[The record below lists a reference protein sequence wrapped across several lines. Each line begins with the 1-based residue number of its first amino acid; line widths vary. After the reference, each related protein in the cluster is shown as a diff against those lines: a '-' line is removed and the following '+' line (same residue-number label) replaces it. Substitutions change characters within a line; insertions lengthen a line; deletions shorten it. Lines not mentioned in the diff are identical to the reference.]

1 MMIPFVFAVHAHQPV
16 GNFDWV
22 FEKACNSSYRPF
34 LETLQEFPD
43 LKVAVHYSGSLLEWI
58 ESNDPGHVELL
69 KGLVERGQ
77 VEILG
82 GAFYEPILPSIPERD
97 ARAQI
102 ESYSNHL
109 EELFGMRP
117 RGIWLAERVWDPCL
131 PRLLSGLGV
140 DYTLVDDT
148 HFHYAGM
155 KPSEVWGPHIT
166 EREGKSMTVFP
177 IDQKLRYLIPFA
189 DPSETI
195 EHIRKNARVHPGF
208 VSCYGDDTEKF
219 GMWPETYEWVYE
231 KGWLRRFFSA
241 LTEVKDEICTM
252 HFSDYLA
259 EAGPRERVYL
269 PPASYEEMMEWVLPT
284 DMGSTLENFV
294 NEIKDQGRMEELS
307 PFVRGGHWDMFLAKY
322 EESNTMHKRML
333 LASERIAR
341 RPRTR
346 SQSRPLLFRSQCN
359 CAYWHGVFGGLYLNY
374 LRHAVFEKI
383 LEAEEKTGMARELRM
398 EEEDYNADGFP
409 EIIVTSPHINAFIH
423 PACGGAVRLIEYPP
437 AHFEL
442 SNIMSR
448 RPEHYHDKLKQAALE
463 QGSESP
469 ATIHERVV
477 KKEEGLE
484 NYLVYDRYPRM
495 SFQEHLVPPSLS
507 LEEIEK
513 ERTIHLGS
521 FAGSPYQVIE
531 RNEDRIK
538 LSRRDFCG
546 EQPVR
551 VEKTYSFLADRA
563 GFTTSY
569 VVASEGERQVSLR
582 FCVELNLSLLSG
594 DDPSRYYRV
603 DGEKT
608 DPPEMNSRGT
618 SHNAEKIE
626 LVNEHNGFVVSIRAS
641 RPALLFRYPIEA
653 VSQSESGFERTYQG
667 SCLWFTFE
675 ISLEPGSDLE
685 FSLDFECRNI

>member
-1 MMIPFVFAVHAHQPV
+1 MIPFLFAVHAHQPV

-22 FEKACNSSYRPF
+22 FEKACNYSYRPF
-34 LETLQEFPD
+34 LETLEEFPD
-43 LKVAVHYSGSLLEWI
+43 LKIAVHYSGSLLEWI
-58 ESNDPGHVELL
+58 EDNDPGHVEMI
-69 KGLVERGQ
+69 KALVERGQ

-109 EELFGMRP
+109 EELFGKRP
-117 RGIWLAERVWDPCL
+117 KGVWLAERVWDPCL
-131 PRLLSGLGV
+131 PRLLSGLGI

-148 HFHYAGM
+148 HFHYAGLR
-155 KPSEVWGPHIT
+155 PSQIWGPYIT
-166 EREGKSMTVFP
+166 EREGKSLVVFP
-177 IDQKLRYLIPFA
+177 IDKKLRYLIPFA
-189 DPSETI
+189 DPAKTV
-195 EHIRKNARVHPGF
+195 EHIRKNAKEHPGF

-231 KGWLRRFFSA
+231 KGWLKRFFSA
-241 LTEVKDEICTM
+241 LSEVKDEICFM

-259 EAGPRERVYL
+259 EHGPRTRVYL
-269 PPASYEEMMEWVLPT
+269 PPASYEEMMEWVLPR
-284 DMGSTLENFV
+284 DMGSILESFIA
-294 NEIKDQGRMEELS
+294 EIKNQGRMEELS

-322 EESNTMHKRML
+322 EEANTMHKRML

-346 SQSRPLLFRSQCN
+346 AASRPLLFQAQCN

-383 LEAEEKTGMARELRM
+383 IEAEVKAGMAKELRL
-398 EEEDYNADGFP
+398 EEEDYNTDGFT
-409 EIIVTSPHINAFIH
+409 EIIVSSPHINAFIH

-437 AHFEL
+437 ARFAL

-448 RPEHYHDKLKQAALE
+448 RPEHYHDKLKQASLE
-463 QGSESP
+463 ADAESP

-477 KKEEGLE
+477 AKEEGLE
-484 NYLVYDRYPRM
+484 HYLVYDRYPRM

-507 LEEIEK
+507 LEEIER
-513 ERTIHLGS
+513 ERVIHLGS
-521 FAGSPYQVIE
+521 FAGCPYQVME
-531 RNEDRIK
+531 RGDDRVK
-538 LSRRDFCG
+538 LHRRDFSG

-551 VEKTYSFLADRA
+551 VEKTYVFAGDRA

-569 VVASEGERQVSLR
+569 IVAAEGDRTISLR
-582 FCVELNLSLLSG
+582 FCVELNLTMLSG
-594 DDPSRYYRV
+594 DDPQIYYRI
-603 DGEKT
+603 DNEKT
-608 DPPEMNSRGT
+608 ETPKMNSTGT
-618 SHNAEKIE
+618 SRDASCIE
-626 LVNEHNGFVVSIRAS
+626 LVNEHEDFAAAIRSS

-667 SCLWFTFE
+667 SCIWFTFPV
-675 ISLEPGSDLE
+675 SLEPGGSWEL
-685 FSLDFECRNI
+685 SLNFDCKQL

>member
-1 MMIPFVFAVHAHQPV
+1 
-16 GNFDWV
+16 
-22 FEKACNSSYRPF
+22 
-34 LETLQEFPD
+34 
-43 LKVAVHYSGSLLEWI
+43 
-58 ESNDPGHVELL
+58 
-69 KGLVERGQ
+69 
-77 VEILG
+77 
-82 GAFYEPILPSIPERD
+82 
-97 ARAQI
+97 
-102 ESYSNHL
+102 
-109 EELFGMRP
+109 
-117 RGIWLAERVWDPCL
+117 
-131 PRLLSGLGV
+131 
-140 DYTLVDDT
+140 
-148 HFHYAGM
+148 
-155 KPSEVWGPHIT
+155 
-166 EREGKSMTVFP
+166 
-177 IDQKLRYLIPFA
+177 
-189 DPSETI
+189 
-195 EHIRKNARVHPGF
+195 
-208 VSCYGDDTEKF
+208 
-219 GMWPETYEWVYE
+219 
-231 KGWLRRFFSA
+231 
-241 LTEVKDEICTM
+241 
-252 HFSDYLA
+252 
-259 EAGPRERVYL
+259 
-269 PPASYEEMMEWVLPT
+269 
-284 DMGSTLENFV
+284 
-294 NEIKDQGRMEELS
+294 
-307 PFVRGGHWDMFLAKY
+307 
-322 EESNTMHKRML
+322 HKRML

-383 LEAEEKTGMARELRM
+383 LEAEEKAGMARELRV
-398 EEEDYNADGFP
+398 EELDYNADGFP

-423 PACGGAVRLIEYPP
+423 PASGGAVRLIEYPP

-463 QGSESP
+463 QGSDTP

-477 KKEEGLE
+477 AKEEGLE

-507 LEEIEK
+507 LKEIEK

-521 FAGSPYQVIE
+521 FAGSPYRVIE
-531 RNEDRIK
+531 RDEERIK

-569 VVASEGERQVSLR
+569 IVASEGDRQVSLR

-608 DPPEMNSRGT
+608 DPPEMNSRGV
-618 SHNAEKIE
+618 SRKAEKIE
-626 LVNEHNGFVVSIRAS
+626 LVNEHDGFVVSIRAS

-667 SCLWFTFE
+667 SCIWFTFE
-675 ISLEPGSDLE
+675 SSLEPGAKQELSLE
-685 FSLDFECRNI
+685 FDCRNI